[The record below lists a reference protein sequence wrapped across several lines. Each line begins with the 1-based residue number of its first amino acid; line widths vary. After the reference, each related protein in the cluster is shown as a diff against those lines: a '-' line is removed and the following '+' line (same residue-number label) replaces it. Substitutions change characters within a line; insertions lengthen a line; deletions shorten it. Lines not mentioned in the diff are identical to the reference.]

1 MRARAPYGSWAS
13 PITTELITAGIVGLG
28 SLSSNGT
35 SLFWLESRPSEGGR
49 VVLIESRDGVRRE
62 LTPAPFNVRSR
73 VHEYGGGAYLATARF
88 VVFVNF
94 KDQDLYRIDLARGGI
109 ERITESPDSVRY
121 ADFCWDDGTRRL
133 FAVEQRPGAEEEE
146 NLLVAIDLDARVVD
160 AVHRGHDFYAAPR
173 VSPDGRHLAFLTWD
187 HPNMPWD
194 GTELHRARIGAGG
207 ALTDDTVIAG
217 GAAES
222 IAEPFWLRGA
232 PGAQSSS
239 DRLVFA
245 SDRTGY
251 WNLYSFDESGLYC
264 IHEDAAEYAGPQW
277 SFGPKSVA
285 ALSPTHLLCR
295 RIEDG
300 VCSLLILDVE
310 RGFAT
315 PWRTEHATFDD
326 LTAHEGKVYALAGG
340 PDRLPAVVALDP
352 TRQSETVIHASG
364 DVAKYAPYFTAPE
377 PIRYPTRDGAHAYAY
392 FYPPLN
398 PDFEAPSAAPPPLV
412 VMSHGGPTSAAS
424 ANLNLRVQYYTSRGW
439 AVLDVNYGGSTGFGR
454 AYRARLDGQWGV
466 VDVADCEDGVRH
478 LARERRIDPERVA
491 IRGGSAGGFT
501 TLASLTFATSFRA
514 GASWYGIGDL
524 ELLARDTHKFE
535 SRYLDRLVGPY
546 PEQQALYRERS
557 PIHHVDRFN
566 SGVIFL
572 QGLEDRV
579 VPPNQ
584 AETMVEALRAKRL
597 PVAYV
602 AFEHEG
608 HGFRDAANIRRAM
621 EAEHAFFAKLFGFEP
636 ADNLAALAV
645 ENWP

>member
-13 PITTELITAGIVGLG
+13 PITTELITAGIVGLS

-49 VVLIESRDGVRRE
+49 VTLIEAREGIRRE
-62 LTPAPFNVRSR
+62 LTPAPYNVRSR
-73 VHEYGGGAYLATARF
+73 VHEYGGGAYLATATF

-94 KDQDLYRIDLARGGI
+94 RDQDLYRIDLAHHGI
-109 ERITESPDSVRY
+109 ERLTDSPDSTRY
-121 ADFCWDDGTRRL
+121 ADFCWDERTRRL
-133 FAVEQRPGAEEEE
+133 FAVQQRPGAEEEE
-146 NLLVAIDLDARVVD
+146 NLLVAVD
-160 AVHRGHDFYAAPR
+160 PQRRAVEDVHRGHDFYAAPR
-173 VSPDGRHLAFLTWD
+173 LSQDGRHLAFLTWD

-194 GTELHRARIGAGG
+194 GSELHRLRVAPDG
-207 ALTDDTVIAG
+207 ALGDDTIIAG

-222 IAEPFWLRGA
+222 IAEPFWLG
-232 PGAQSSS
+232 GE
-239 DRLVFA
+239 RLVFA
-245 SDRTGY
+245 SDRTGF
-251 WNLYSFDESGLYC
+251 WNLHSFDESGLYC
-264 IHEDAAEYAGPQW
+264 IHEDAAEYAVPQW
-277 SFGPKSVA
+277 AFGQKSVA
-285 ALSPTHLLCR
+285 VLSPTHLLCR

-300 VCSLLILDVE
+300 VCSLAIVDVE

-326 LTAHEGKVYALAGG
+326 LTPHRGVVYAVAGG
-340 PDRLPAVVALDP
+340 PDRLPAIVALDP
-352 TRQSETVIHASG
+352 TRQTETVFHASG
-364 DVAKYAPYFTAPE
+364 DVAKYARYFTAPE
-377 PIRYPTRDGAHAYAY
+377 SVRYPTRDGAHAYAY
-392 FYPPLN
+392 FYPPKN
-398 PDFEAPSAAPPPLV
+398 PDFDAPTSNPPPLV

-424 ANLNLRVQYYTSRGW
+424 ANLNLRIQYYTSRGW

-478 LARERRIDPERVA
+478 LARARRIDPERVA

-501 TLASLTFATSFRA
+501 TLAALTFATSFRA

-546 PEQQALYRERS
+546 PREQALYRARS
-557 PIHHVDRFN
+557 PLHHVDRC
-566 SGVIFL
+566 SAGVIFL

-584 AETMVEALRAKRL
+584 AETMVQALRAKRL

-602 AFEHEG
+602 TFEREG
-608 HGFRDAANIRRAM
+608 HGFRDAANIRRAI
-621 EAEHAFFAKLFGFEP
+621 EAEYAFFAKLFGFTP
-636 ADNLAALAV
+636 ADNLAPLAI
-645 ENWP
+645 ENVS

>member
-13 PITTELITAGIVGLG
+13 PITTELITAGAVGLG
-28 SLSSNGT
+28 ALSSNGE

-49 VVLIESRDGVRRE
+49 VVLVAGENGARKE

-73 VHEYGGGAYLATARF
+73 VHEYGGGAYVATARF
-88 VVFVNF
+88 VAFVNF
-94 KDQDLYRIDLARGGI
+94 KDQDLYRIDLASGAI
-109 ERITESPDSVRY
+109 DRITESPDSVRY
-121 ADFCWDDGTRRL
+121 ADFCYDARSHRL
-133 FAVEQRPGAEEEE
+133 FAVQQKPGDKEEE
-146 NLLVAIDLDARVVD
+146 NLLVAIDLDSRSVVP
-160 AVHRGHDFYAAPR
+160 VHRGHDFYAAPR
-173 VSPDGRHLAFLTWD
+173 ISPDGNHLAFLTWD

-194 GTELHRARIGAGG
+194 GNTLHRMRLDPDGSAA
-207 ALTDDTVIAG
+207 DDTIVAG

-222 IAEPFWLRGA
+222 IAEPFWLG
-232 PGAQSSS
+232 P

-264 IHEDAAEYAGPQW
+264 IHEDAAEYAVPQW
-277 SFGPKSVA
+277 SFGTKSTV
-285 ALSPTHLLCR
+285 ALSPTHLLSR

-300 VCSLLILDVE
+300 VSSLAILDVE

-315 PWRTEHATFDD
+315 PWRTARATFDD
-326 LTAHEGKVYALAGG
+326 LTLHRGIAYAIAGG
-340 PDRLPAVVALDP
+340 PDRLAAIVALDP
-352 TRQSETVIHASG
+352 TKQTETVYHSSG
-364 DVAKYAPYFTAPE
+364 DVAKLEPCFSAPE
-377 PIRYPTRDGAHAYAY
+377 PIRFPTRDGAHAFAY
-392 FYPPLN
+392 FYPPRN
-398 PDFEAPSAAPPPLV
+398 PSYDAPADRPPPLV

-454 AYRARLDGQWGV
+454 AYRARLDGKWGV

-501 TLASLTFATSFRA
+501 TLAALTFATSFRA

-546 PEQQALYRERS
+546 PQTQALYRERS
-557 PIHHVDRFN
+557 PIHHVDRLN
-566 SGVIFL
+566 AGVIFL

-584 AETMVEALRAKRL
+584 AETMIEALRKKQL

-608 HGFRDAANIRRAM
+608 HGFRDAANIRRAI
-621 EAEHAFFAKLFGFEP
+621 EAEYAFFAKLFRFEP
-636 ADNLAALAV
+636 ADALAPLV
-645 ENWP
+645 IENAS